1 MPVPSAPREAAQR
14 APGRRDAS
22 ARDGAASD
30 GTVPDGTVPDGT
42 ASHAT
47 AGSLR
52 LRLYV
57 AGMGPNSVRARTNL
71 GALMARCG
79 VRADALD
86 VVDCLQEPRRALAD
100 GVLVTPTLVRVAPG
114 PRQVIVGCLTD
125 ARRVVSAL
133 GLDECAEE
141 GASRAV

>member
-1 MPVPSAPREAAQR
+1 MPVSSAPDDAVEHASGSRDSPAA
-14 APGRRDAS
+14 
-22 ARDGAASD
+22 DGAAP
-30 GTVPDGTVPDGT
+30 GG
-42 ASHAT
+42 A
-47 AGSLR
+47 AGALR

-71 GALMARCG
+71 EALMARCG

-86 VVDCLQEPRRALAD
+86 IVDCLREPRRALSD

-125 ARRVVSAL
+125 AQRVLSAL
-133 GLDECAEE
+133 GLDGCDGEA
-141 GASRAV
+141 